1 MADSEGIPS
10 IPGIEGLELI
20 GRGGFAVVYRGRQP
34 AFRRDVAVKVLER
47 SGFDADDRRRFDR
60 ECQAMGAL
68 SDHPGIVTLHEA
80 GTTSSGQ
87 PYLVMAYVRGG
98 TLHDQLVA
106 SGPLGW
112 QEVTVAGVTLSGAL
126 ETAHRAAVLHRD
138 IKPANVLRAE
148 FSYQLSDFGIARI
161 AGGHETQS
169 GVITASIA
177 HAAPEILD
185 GAQPTAR
192 ADVYAL
198 ASTLFEALTGRAAF
212 VRDTDE
218 GLVPLIRRV
227 LTEPPPDLRE
237 HGVPDAVAAVVDVAM
252 AKDPADR
259 YESAEAFGLALRGA
273 QAVTGMSVTDLAVA
287 PAAPGDASSGFT
299 AAGRPPT
306 DATADVTAPPA
317 RAPVP
322 APPAHGE
329 AEPSPPSPRAPVS
342 TPPPAHRRLGTGGAL
357 VLAVTAVLVAT
368 LAIVFLTRNG
378 GNEAAAPVAPVTPQP
393 AGDLPAEPLDDVAAD
408 PISDDPP
415 AVVEPVESDAPPA
428 VSPEETTEVVTTPSP
443 RATATATPPAC
454 SLTDDVVGATYRGP
468 ARNETHDLDG
478 RVEVAV
484 VAMSSESCR
493 VIADI
498 EWADG
503 LSGTAEAV
511 SGEVVASE
519 AVTLG
524 GDFRLGEE
532 TYDITFELTEFSD
545 TIMVG
550 RYEISTK
557 PGTGFTAGVG
567 DGTVTATRAP

>member
-1 MADSEGIPS
+1 M
-10 IPGIEGLELI
+10 
-20 GRGGFAVVYRGRQP
+20 
-34 AFRRDVAVKVLER
+34 
-47 SGFDADDRRRFDR
+47 
-60 ECQAMGAL
+60 
-68 SDHPGIVTLHEA
+68 
-80 GTTSSGQ
+80 
-87 PYLVMAYVRGG
+87 
-98 TLHDQLVA
+98 
-106 SGPLGW
+106 
-112 QEVTVAGVTLSGAL
+112 
-126 ETAHRAAVLHRD
+126 
-138 IKPANVLRAE
+138 
-148 FSYQLSDFGIARI
+148 
-161 AGGHETQS
+161 
-169 GVITASIA
+169 
-177 HAAPEILD
+177 
-185 GAQPTAR
+185 
-192 ADVYAL
+192 
-198 ASTLFEALTGRAAF
+198 
-212 VRDTDE
+212 
-218 GLVPLIRRV
+218 
-227 LTEPPPDLRE
+227 
-237 HGVPDAVAAVVDVAM
+237 
-252 AKDPADR
+252 
-259 YESAEAFGLALRGA
+259 
-273 QAVTGMSVTDLAVA
+273 
-287 PAAPGDASSGFT
+287 
-299 AAGRPPT
+299 
-306 DATADVTAPPA
+306 
-317 RAPVP
+317 
-322 APPAHGE
+322 
-329 AEPSPPSPRAPVS
+329 
-342 TPPPAHRRLGTGGAL
+342 
-357 VLAVTAVLVAT
+357 LAVTAVLVAT

-378 GNEAAAPVAPVTPQP
+378 GNEAAAPVAPVTPEP

-484 VAMSSESCR
+484 VALSSESCR

-511 SGEVVASE
+511 SGEVVAGE